1 MDHRWCGQ
9 GGLRTPLDAGLE
21 ADSLQSFSGCCAAIG
36 GASAVTIHVIVPD
49 LGNPFSWQPLFP
61 AVLRGVQ
68 LRARQADHAVFLADS
83 DEDPRL
89 EADLIQAMVKQVD
102 GVVVCSSRMELAE
115 LRQVAEHLAAL
126 GHRRCA
132 FLAGPRNSWSNRD
145 GSSSPA

>member
-1 MDHRWCGQ
+1 
-9 GGLRTPLDAGLE
+9 
-21 ADSLQSFSGCCAAIG
+21 
-36 GASAVTIHVIVPD
+36 VIVPD
-49 LGNPFSWQPLFP
+49 LGNPFFP

-115 LRQVAEHLAAL
+115 LRQVAGQTALVLLNRRIQDVPAVLMDSSDGMRQVVEHLAAL

>member
-1 MDHRWCGQ
+1 M
-9 GGLRTPLDAGLE
+9 
-21 ADSLQSFSGCCAAIG
+21 
-36 GASAVTIHVIVPD
+36 
-49 LGNPFSWQPLFP
+49 
-61 AVLRGVQ
+61 LRGVQ

-115 LRQVAEHLAAL
+115 LRQVAGQTALVLLNRRIQEVPAVLMDSSDGMRQVVEHLAAL